1 MYSDLLAIVGPE
13 SIKYQQLMSEYTTFK
28 IGGPID
34 VLVEPADTEQL
45 RQVLLW
51 CRQNHEPFLV
61 FGAASNLLVRDK
73 GIRGIGIRLANC
85 FKNYR
90 VEGESIFAEA
100 GILLADLA
108 RVAADHELTGME
120 FMEGIPGTLG
130 GAVVMNA
137 GAYDREIKDILV
149 EAQAVS
155 SDGEVV
161 SFKPQDMKF
170 AYRHSIFQENEM
182 TVVSARIALSRSNKE
197 MIKARMQELADS
209 RASKQPLDKPSA
221 GSVFRRPEGY
231 YVGPMVEKL
240 GLKGYQ
246 IGGAKV
252 SKKHAGFI
260 VNAGKATAADV
271 IALIEEIQ
279 RRAREEFGVHLQ
291 TEIRIVGEE

>member
-1 MYSDLLAIVGPE
+1 MFSELAAIVRPE
-13 SIKYQQLMSEYTTFK
+13 AIKYDQLMSEYTTFK

-34 VLVEPADTEQL
+34 VLVEPVDTEQL

-51 CRQNHEPFLV
+51 CRSKDVPFLV

-73 GIRGIGIRLANC
+73 GIRGVGIRIADR
-85 FKNYR
+85 FSKYMI
-90 VEGESIFAEA
+90 EGNVIFAQA
-100 GILLADLA
+100 GILLANLA
-108 RVAADHELTGME
+108 RIAADHELTGIE
-120 FMEGIPGTLG
+120 FAEGIPGTLG

-137 GAYDREIKDILV
+137 GAYDHEMREILL
-149 EAQAVS
+149 EADAVS
-155 SDGEVV
+155 SDGEII
-161 SFKPQDMKF
+161 SFKPEDMDMG
-170 AYRHSIFQENEM
+170 YRHSIFQKNGM
-182 TVVSARIALSRSNKE
+182 TVVSARLSLNRSKNE
-197 MIKARMQELADS
+197 LIRARMQELADS

-240 GLKGYQ
+240 GLKGYR

-260 VNAGKATAADV
+260 VNTGKATAADV

-279 RRAREEFGVHLQ
+279 RRAREEYGVELQ